1 MKLIYGL
8 IMLAVAIVMVVIA
21 RPRHGKSPL
30 FLGSWVIGQ
39 VYVLACLVISVL
51 GISLLIG
58 SLPPMF

>member
-1 MKLIYGL
+1 MNLIYGL
-8 IMLAVAIVMVVIA
+8 IMLAMAAVRLPSRGRAM
-21 RPRHGKSPL
+21 GKSPL

-39 VYVLACLVISVL
+39 VYVLACLVISVF